1 MRRGGQALDGVR
13 CAMRA
18 IPALVLLLGGCSF
31 LYNPSNLPADAS
43 AGGDGGALVDARG
56 LDAPSAEDA
65 PADAPFAVAD
75 PSMLRA
81 TSVQPALIYEGQ
93 GVDHSRP
100 AVLTITGANFV
111 PGVVVAITATD
122 SPATADLALG
132 AVVVAADGNSIAV
145 PVTAN
150 IMPLVGQT
158 SIPLTITINE
168 RGFTTTIP
176 WNEAALDELTSV
188 AQLPPTQQRYSQVA
202 LAAAG
207 TVPPGGPRVRVHS
220 MSSIS
225 LAAFHVDA
233 TTTAAGAGGCSG
245 GAPGARGG
253 CPGGG
258 AAGAD
263 GTAPALPTSGG
274 GAGFVAKGGGAQTG
288 GPLVGDPFVASYGNP
303 ANVASGGGGGG
314 STLAVANG
322 GAGGAGGGT
331 LELHADGDL
340 TTAAITALGGAG
352 SAGTAATGGG
362 GAGGLVILR
371 TGHTLAVASVDVS
384 GGLGGSSLAI
394 NAGSAG
400 RIRVDAPLGSII
412 GAQLGPAFAIDTPLI
427 TTQRTLSVTIRIPSG
442 VAFKLSRLDQNGQL
456 LYLPDQ
462 TSGTG
467 TVDVPVPLINGWN
480 KLCATVPG
488 GSYAED
494 IANTCVE
501 LAFMTR

>member
-1 MRRGGQALDGVR
+1 MREILAL
-13 CAMRA
+13 M
-18 IPALVLLLGGCSF
+18 ILLSGCSL
-31 LYNPSNLPADAS
+31 LYNPSNLPAGAAGDARP
-43 AGGDGGALVDARG
+43 GDDGALGDARV
-56 LDAPSAEDA
+56 LDAPVFDA

-75 PSMLRA
+75 PSLVRA

-100 AVLTITGANFV
+100 AVLTITGVNFV
-111 PGVVVAITATD
+111 PGAVVAIAATD
-122 SPATADLALG
+122 SRATADLTLG
-132 AVVVAADGNSIAV
+132 AVVVAADGNSLAL

-150 IMPLVGQT
+150 VMPLVGQG
-158 SIPLTITINE
+158 SVPLTITISE
-168 RGFTTTIP
+168 RGFTTTIA
-176 WNEAALDELTSV
+176 WSETALDELTSV

-202 LAAAG
+202 IAAAG
-207 TVPPGGPRVRVHS
+207 ALPTGGPRVRVHS

-225 LAAFHVDA
+225 LAAFHADA

-245 GAPGARGG
+245 GAPGAPGA

-258 AAGAD
+258 GAGAS
-263 GTAPALPTSGG
+263 GTAPAVPTSGG
-274 GAGFVAKGGGAQTG
+274 GAGFVAQGGNGGAQTG
-288 GPLVGDPFVASYGNP
+288 GPIVGDPFVASYANP

-314 STLAVANG
+314 STLAQANG

-331 LELHADGDL
+331 LELRADGDL

-352 SAGTAATGGG
+352 SAGTGATGGG

-371 TGHTLAVASVDVS
+371 TGHTFAVASVDVS
-384 GGLGGSSLAI
+384 GGLGGSSLAG

-400 RIRVDAPLGSII
+400 RVRVDAPLGSIA
-412 GAQLGPAFAIDTPLI
+412 GAQLGAAFAIDTPLI
-427 TTQRTLSVTIRIPSG
+427 TTQHTLTVTIRIPSL
-442 VAFKLSRLDQNGQL
+442 VAFKLSRLDQDGQL

-462 TSGTG
+462 MSGTG
-467 TVDVPVPLINGWN
+467 TVDVAVPLINGWN
-480 KLCATVPG
+480 RLCVTVPG
-488 GSYAED
+488 GAYADD